1 METQVGVIV
10 VAAGHGTLRP
20 GVSKLTATVD
30 ASSDTSMLGQILRTV
45 NTVKGL
51 WPRWLVLNSR
61 FRSQIDAALE
71 RDGVGG
77 YSIMHQHVRRGAADA
92 VRLVM
97 EHERA
102 AWRGDAFLVVY
113 GDMPLWR
120 PETLRRLVE
129 VHQCPTSAHLPRPVI
144 SMVTVRVGS
153 AETPRILER
162 YGRVFRDAEGRIVN
176 VVEPGD
182 ARASDL
188 ALTTSVNPSLY
199 VFDRAW
205 FLKRYDRIRPYPRAD
220 GHGDEFHL
228 PPLLAIAA
236 EEGAPVAELVV
247 DDPEEA
253 LGVNTAEE
261 LVEVRAIIARRSA
274 TTQVTTAE

>member
-10 VAAGHGTLRP
+10 VAAGHGTLRS
-20 GVSKLTATVD
+20 GVSKLTETID
-30 ASSDTSMLGQILRTV
+30 AAHGTSMLGQVLRTV
-45 NTVKGL
+45 NQMKGL
-51 WPRWLVLNSR
+51 WPRWLVLNGR
-61 FRSQIDAALE
+61 FRNQIDAVLE
-71 RDGVGG
+71 QDGVGG
-77 YSIMHQHVRRGAADA
+77 YGIMHQHVRRGAADA

-120 PETLRRLVE
+120 AETLRRLVE
-129 VHQCPTSAHLPRPVI
+129 IHQCPTSAHLPRPVI
-144 SMVTVRVGS
+144 SLVTVKIGGADSPKV
-153 AETPRILER
+153 LER

-176 VVEPGD
+176 VVEPGE
-182 ARASDL
+182 ARVSDL
-188 ALTTSVNPSLY
+188 AATTSVNPSLY

-205 FLKRYDRIRPYPRAD
+205 FLKRYDRIQPYPRTD

-236 EEGAPVAELVV
+236 EENAPVAELVLA
-247 DDPEEA
+247 DPEEA

-261 LVEVRAIIARRSA
+261 LVEARAIIARRNNA
-274 TTQVTTAE
+274 KRHGQVA